1 MCSSPKGSTARRPHA
16 KQKILSSAEYEEYA
30 SMLRRSSIV
39 YEQAQER
46 KAARRKQSAAKSKL
60 MTSPIRAQETH
71 IWTRI
76 KIFLT

>member
-46 KAARRKQSAAKSKL
+46 KRSK
-60 MTSPIRAQETH
+60 AQTNCS
-71 IWTRI
+71 
-76 KIFLT
+76 